1 MERFVDKKKNINM
14 EQEKLSF
21 QTILSECIN
30 NPEGEIANT
39 ELNADSKE
47 FLDKAN
53 EALDIIKKN
62 WDSLKAARK
71 DGRSTLEWAE
81 EKVEEIKEQEKEN

>member
-1 MERFVDKKKNINM
+1 M

-21 QTILSECIN
+21 QKILSECIN

-47 FLDKAN
+47 FLVKAN
-53 EALDIIKKN
+53 AALDIIKKN
-62 WDSLKAARK
+62 WDSLKTARR
-71 DGRSTLEWAE
+71 DYNNISTLEWAE
-81 EKVEEIKEQEKEN
+81 ERVEEIKEQEKEI